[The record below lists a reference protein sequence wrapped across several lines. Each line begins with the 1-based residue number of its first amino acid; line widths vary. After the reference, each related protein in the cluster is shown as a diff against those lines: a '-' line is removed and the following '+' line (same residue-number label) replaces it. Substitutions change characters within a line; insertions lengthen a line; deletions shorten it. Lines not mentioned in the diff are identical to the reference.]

1 MIYNHKSTESL
12 KEMNNEEN
20 VPSPIASDPFI
31 MRKRLHDSINILKSQ
46 VGLIKT
52 AYLDNPLN

>member
-31 MRKRLHDSINILKSQ
+31 MRKRFHDSINILKSQ

-52 AYLDNPLN
+52 SYLDN